1 MTRRTFYEKNISFYF
16 NAIASLIITGC
27 SNNVPND
34 NLKGNEDNKVKSE
47 EVTEGQTDEGEKATL
62 EENGENEILMMD
74 FFLPNGSKAHY
85 KGEGNEFAELNIE
98 VTHPYENYVI
108 VHENNGGAICHIYKI
123 DPDKIS
129 ILEQTELDF
138 EKAIPTLDDLKAM
151 EPIGIYLQN
160 PLAEGAYIWRMDCYQ
175 TDATVET
182 AYKTFE
188 NAIII
193 ERKGEDF
200 VIRKYFVPGF
210 GEIKREFL
218 MESEGNEFVV
228 TSTIESIEK

>member
-1 MTRRTFYEKNISFYF
+1 MKKMYFYILMLV
-16 NAIASLIITGC
+16 AALIVTGC
-27 SNNVPND
+27 SNNGSESND
-34 NLKGNEDNKVKSE
+34 PKINEDNMVKSE
-47 EVTEGQTDEGEKATL
+47 EVTEGQTDEGEKSTL
-62 EENGENEILMMD
+62 EENGQNEISMMD
-74 FFLPNGSKAHY
+74 FFLPDGSKAHY
-85 KGEGNEFAELNIE
+85 KGEGNEYAELNIQ

-108 VHENNGGAICHIYKI
+108 VHEDNGGASVRHIYKI

-129 ILEQTELDF
+129 ILEQTELDY
-138 EKAIPTLDDLKAM
+138 EKAIPTLDELKAM

-160 PLAEGAYIWRMDCYQ
+160 PLAEGATFGEWTVTQ
-175 TDATVET
+175 TEATVET

-188 NAIII
+188 NAFVI

-200 VIRKYFVPGF
+200 VIRKYFVQGF
-210 GEIKREFL
+210 GEIKQEFL